1 MRLEVISGGLLTT
14 VQDLGRWGFQG
25 IGMPVAGAMDSFAL
39 QVGNIIVGNDP
50 NAAAL
55 EITVMG
61 PTLQVSEGEGVI
73 CLAGASL
80 DMRINKEK
88 APTWTAIRVKAGDK
102 ISIGGPTGPGCRAY
116 LCVSGGIDVPVV
128 MGSRS
133 TYLRAHIGGL
143 EGRAIQKQDTLLTGP
158 LPTLWQLCEGF
169 SCPSWI
175 IPPYGQNMPINVILG
190 PQDDYFTSEGIETF
204 LSSEYTITNEADRM
218 GYRLDGPEIEHK
230 SGADIISDAIP
241 LGAIQVPG
249 SKKPVAMLAD
259 RQTTGGYTKIAVI
272 TTPHIALLAQR
283 LPGEKVSFK
292 KVSFEEAAAALKE
305 GKDKLRALEIERANY
320 RSTRKVYRAA
330 APKSGPTHW
339 SININGKNYQ
349 VTCEEIS

>member
-1 MRLEVISGGLLTT
+1 MKLEIVSGGLLTT

-39 QVGNIIVGNDP
+39 QAGNIIVGNAP

-61 PTLQVSEGEGVI
+61 PTINVVEGEGVI
-73 CLAGASL
+73 CLSGAPL
-80 DMRINKEK
+80 DMRINNEK
-88 APTWTAIRVKAGDK
+88 VPHWTAIRVKGGDK

-116 LCVSGGIDVPVV
+116 LCVSGGIDVPVI

-143 EGRAIQKQDTLLTGP
+143 EGRALQKQDTLSTGE
-158 LPTLWQLCEGF
+158 LPALWHLCDGF
-169 SCPSWI
+169 SCPSWM
-175 IPPYGQNMPINVILG
+175 IPPYGQNVPINVVLG
-190 PQDDYFTSEGIETF
+190 PQDDYFTPEGIETF
-204 LSSEYTITNEADRM
+204 LSAEYTITNEADRM

-249 SKKPVAMLAD
+249 SRKPVAMLAD

-292 KVSFEEAAAALKE
+292 KVSFEEAALALKE
-305 GKDKLRALEIERANY
+305 EKDKLRTLEIERANY
-320 RSTRKVYRAA
+320 RSTRKTHAA
-330 APKSGPTHW
+330 SIPKAGPIQW
-339 SININGKNYQ
+339 SMKINGKNYH